1 MFQYIQVV
9 VPSKHYN
16 ISIGPAI
23 FAGLTTVADQQTD
36 HATQYVTTDLTYVHT
51 TAMWPNK
58 SLQLAY
64 RQSAVPFK

>member
-1 MFQYIQVV
+1 LFRYIQV

-23 FAGLTTVADQQTD
+23 FAGLTTVRDQQTD
-36 HATQYVTTDLTYVHT
+36 HATQYVTTGCIYICS

-58 SLQLAY
+58 SLQLAH
-64 RQSAVPFK
+64 RQSAVPLK